1 MIWIKELHTLT
12 FLISVHVRL
21 FILTWISK
29 LFTLI
34 RELYVYFSGE
44 HFWADRLFWISSTF
58 WMSNYVNFIHFED
71 LKRYV
76 KTINPWCTIIWNV
89 AKLYDYLLV
98 HISPS
103 CTIIQ
108 GCTLI
113 RNVRVGVFVST
124 PVYTRRTIQRCLIKL
139 AFDKTYERSLF
150 LEKWLIWGR
159 FGGKNPA
166 LCKLEA
172 LHKKNK

>member
-1 MIWIKELHTLT
+1 MYTLT

-58 WMSNYVNFIHFED
+58 WMSTYVNFIHFED

-113 RNVRVGVFVST
+113 RNVRVVGWMWYEFLPFSLTCQTRSKLGSKVQYMHKSYST
-124 PVYTRRTIQRCLIKL
+124 VKIPQ
-139 AFDKTYERSLF
+139 
-150 LEKWLIWGR
+150 
-159 FGGKNPA
+159 
-166 LCKLEA
+166 
-172 LHKKNK
+172 

>member
-1 MIWIKELHTLT
+1 MRTCFRNWYGWQYNYKDLNITCLMLNTLT

-29 LFTLI
+29 LFALI
-34 RELYVYFSGE
+34 RELNVYFWGKN
-44 HFWADRLFWISSTF
+44 FWADRLFWISSTF
-58 WMSNYVNFIHFED
+58 WMSTYVNFIHFED

-89 AKLYDYLLV
+89 AKLYDNLLV

-113 RNVRVGVFVST
+113 RNVRVLADL
-124 PVYTRRTIQRCLIKL
+124 RKL
-139 AFDKTYERSLF
+139 T
-150 LEKWLIWGR
+150 
-159 FGGKNPA
+159 
-166 LCKLEA
+166 
-172 LHKKNK
+172 KKIIGLD